1 MSGGPEARSGAE
13 SETRPEAAPRTEA
26 EWWVAR
32 HGVGVQMFTQVVAV
46 LPQVV
51 AMFATAWVMHRVV
64 MHRVVVHRVVM
75 HRHGA
80 EAESDRV
87 FWVRVFWVHV

>member
-13 SETRPEAAPRTEA
+13 SETRPEAAARTEA

-51 AMFATAWVMHRVV
+51 AMFATAWVMQ
-64 MHRVVVHRVVM
+64 RVVVHRVVM

-87 FWVRVFWVHV
+87 FWVHVFWVHV